1 MKKNCNRVLFLFV
14 SMTMALALIGCLP
27 GGYSHVQYTMI
38 KNQIPY
44 NVKRN
49 LVDINRVQVGEY
61 MVMRTQ
67 KPSRTTESNISIV
80 AKESQYLIIERLIP
94 NWVTPFR
101 DKTMGIAMKVDKKGN
116 VKEAWG
122 GLLGMEMVPL
132 DVPKTP
138 EPPEKAP
145 KVKPV
150 ALDTRTIA
158 NFRAKG
164 RRWGKGT
171 YSTSKWENSK
181 FPFQNGLLRI
191 EAGARKSEVIKHK
204 KSGAVSKVPR
214 PAKKE

>member
-1 MKKNCNRVLFLFV
+1 MEKNFNRVLFLFV
-14 SMTMALALIGCLP
+14 SMIMPLALIGCLP

-38 KNQIPY
+38 KNQVPY
-44 NVKRN
+44 NVKRD
-49 LVDINRVQVGEY
+49 LVDVGKVKVGEY
-61 MVMRTQ
+61 MVMKTQ
-67 KPSRTTESNISIV
+67 KPSRTTESSISIV
-80 AKESQYLIIERLIP
+80 AKENQYLIIERLMP
-94 NWVTPFR
+94 NWVTPYR

-122 GLLGMEMVPL
+122 GLLGMDMVTL
-132 DVPKTP
+132 DIPKNP

-145 KVKPV
+145 KVRPV

-158 NFRAKG
+158 KFRAKG
-164 RRWGKGT
+164 RRWGKGP

-191 EAGARKSEVIKHK
+191 EAGVRKSEVIKHK

-214 PAKKE
+214 PTKKE